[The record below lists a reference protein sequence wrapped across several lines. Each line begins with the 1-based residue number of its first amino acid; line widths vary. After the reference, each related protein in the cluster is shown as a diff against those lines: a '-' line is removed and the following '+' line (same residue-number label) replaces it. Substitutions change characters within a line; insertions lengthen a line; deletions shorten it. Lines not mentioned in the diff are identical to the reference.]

1 MPILNGI
8 TIRLS
13 LMDRRGAANATIFD
27 SIDIGMGVGS
37 IIWGFVSQYE
47 GFSAIYFGEDA
58 VSVIYTLLYLFILNR
73 KLNLFSM
80 LLVSYP
86 RALVRAA
93 HVLLAGLYKFCLK
106 QAVGKSIEW

>member
-1 MPILNGI
+1 MIRRPPRSTLSSSSAASDVYKRQILNGI

-47 GFSAIYFGEDA
+47 GFSAIYFGAAA
-58 VSVIYTLLYLFILNR
+58 VSVISVLLYLFILNR

-80 LLVSYP
+80 RLV
-86 RALVRAA
+86 
-93 HVLLAGLYKFCLK
+93 
-106 QAVGKSIEW
+106 